1 VASSIWQCDTIH
13 RRCHFSSTPSLGGG
27 RARVGL
33 ARPLA
38 ERTRRTPTGPDRQT
52 DRLCHRWAAR
62 LAAPCSV
69 ASASARRCEKR
80 GVRDHL
86 FVRPEPP
93 VLHHANDPT
102 TLATSAH
109 RGPRTAPATRA
120 GRVSDRTRNY
130 NMTGSGVYGATLE
143 ITRLTSASARPG
155 LEPGPCKIHPVG
167 TCHAVRMAKTNTQ
180 VCAMYVRVAR
190 GTWGRRR
197 PTQAAER
204 RHGRR
209 LQ

>member
-1 VASSIWQCDTIH
+1 MEV
-13 RRCHFSSTPSLGGG
+13 G
-27 RARVGL
+27 RASDLLDLWLSAPVARQAQTTVSATGGL
-33 ARPLA
+33 
-38 ERTRRTPTGPDRQT
+38 
-52 DRLCHRWAAR
+52 R

-69 ASASARRCEKR
+69 AAASARRCGKR

-86 FVRPEPP
+86 FVTQMTQLLMQR
-93 VLHHANDPT
+93 APT
-102 TLATSAH
+102 VV
-109 RGPRTAPATRA
+109 RGQHRA
-120 GRVSDRTRNY
+120 GRVSDRKRNV

>member
-1 VASSIWQCDTIH
+1 MPRFIISSAPVASSIWQCDTIH

-38 ERTRRTPTGPDRQT
+38 ERTRRTTGPD
-52 DRLCHRWAAR
+52 DRLCHRRAAIGR
-62 LAAPCSV
+62 AVLGGSSV
-69 ASASARRCEKR
+69 GAKVREERGARSPFC
-80 GVRDHL
+80 
-86 FVRPEPP
+86 
-93 VLHHANDPT
+93 HANDPT
-102 TLATSAH
+102 TLANVLQRAPTVV
-109 RGPRTAPATRA
+109 RGQHRA

>member
-1 VASSIWQCDTIH
+1 MITIRLNYIRNH
-13 RRCHFSSTPSLGGG
+13 TMAISAMDVRRWLRAATEPDPHDAAIGRAVLGGSSVG
-27 RARVGL
+27 AKVREERGARS
-33 ARPLA
+33 PF
-38 ERTRRTPTGPDRQT
+38 
-52 DRLCHRWAAR
+52 C
-62 LAAPCSV
+62 
-69 ASASARRCEKR
+69 
-80 GVRDHL
+80 
-86 FVRPEPP
+86 
-93 VLHHANDPT
+93 HANDPT
-102 TLATSAH
+102 TLMQRAPTVV
-109 RGPRTAPATRA
+109 RGQHRA